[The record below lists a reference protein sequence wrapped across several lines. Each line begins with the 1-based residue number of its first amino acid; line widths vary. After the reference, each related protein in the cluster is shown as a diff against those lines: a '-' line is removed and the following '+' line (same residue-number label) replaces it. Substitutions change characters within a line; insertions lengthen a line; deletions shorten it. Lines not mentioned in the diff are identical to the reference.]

1 MSAFKVFG
9 ITVIAVLCGAT
20 VRAMDAESIRLVTWH
35 HGETI
40 EGEEFIAA
48 NEAIV
53 DYLATLQHPTD
64 LLKGIAYQC
73 QAKSRV
79 IYPSVQNLTGSQS
92 NADVEVRMV
101 YELSQCTAAS
111 SSR

>member
-53 DYLATLQHPTD
+53 DYLATLQHAGD
-64 LLKGIAYQC
+64 LPFGPKSDRQPEQC
-73 QAKSRV
+73 GRRG
-79 IYPSVQNLTGSQS
+79 PDGL
-92 NADVEVRMV
+92 
-101 YELSQCTAAS
+101 
-111 SSR
+111 